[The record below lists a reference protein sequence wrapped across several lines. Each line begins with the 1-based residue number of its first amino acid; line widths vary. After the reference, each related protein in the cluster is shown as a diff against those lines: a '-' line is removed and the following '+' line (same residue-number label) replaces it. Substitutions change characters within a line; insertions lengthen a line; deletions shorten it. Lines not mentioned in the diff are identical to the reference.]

1 MKNGLWVVILVVASF
16 MGFMMGYSVP
26 PMVETGMIGGEE
38 GQKMGIKS
46 DVDTEMEEYYKQLSA
61 DE

>member
-26 PMVETGMIGGEE
+26 PMVEVGMIGGEE
-38 GQKMGIKS
+38 GQKMGVKS
-46 DVDTEMEEYYKQLSA
+46 DVDAEMEEYYKQLTA

>member
-1 MKNGLWVVILVVASF
+1 MKNGLWVVILVVACF

-26 PMVETGMIGGEE
+26 PMIETGMIGGEE

-46 DVDTEMEEYYKQLSA
+46 DVDTELEEYYKQLSA

>member
-1 MKNGLWVVILVVASF
+1 MKNGLWFVILVVASF

-26 PMVETGMIGGEE
+26 PMVEVGMIGGEE
-38 GQKMGIKS
+38 GQKMGVKS
-46 DVDTEMEEYYKQLSA
+46 DVDAEMEEYYKQLTA

>member
-1 MKNGLWVVILVVASF
+1 MKNGLWVVILIVASF

-38 GQKMGIKS
+38 GQEMGIKS
-46 DVDTEMEEYYKQLSA
+46 DVDTDMEEYYKQLSA